1 MKNVFFKHQ
10 NNIIHHQMH
19 NIFTGKHDRMITNQK
34 VPEFKM
40 KPTQFS
46 TSSVLIAPIQI
57 QIESGMSCYSL
68 SDDVSG
74 QEQDEDEDTGESSFL
89 LFGEETSFE

>member
-1 MKNVFFKHQ
+1 M
-10 NNIIHHQMH
+10 NIREL
-19 NIFTGKHDRMITNQK
+19 KR
-34 VPEFKM
+34 
-40 KPTQFS
+40 
-46 TSSVLIAPIQI
+46 LIKDLDDDMVVQI